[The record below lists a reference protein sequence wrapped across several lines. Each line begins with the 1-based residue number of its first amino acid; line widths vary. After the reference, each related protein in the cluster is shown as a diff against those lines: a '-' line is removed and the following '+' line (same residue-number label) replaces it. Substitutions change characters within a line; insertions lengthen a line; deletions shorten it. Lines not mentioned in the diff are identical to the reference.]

1 MWRFV
6 YTSANNS
13 IAWQGQSFTICD
25 RAVDLKP
32 SAGRSSEL
40 PNLVVS
46 QSATAVMHFSLANPE
61 VNITMVP
68 LDKKPVGIVPF
79 ANTGL
84 LNTLK
89 HVVQQGNLHR

>member
-32 SAGRSSEL
+32 STRRSKFL
-40 PNLVVS
+40 
-46 QSATAVMHFSLANPE
+46 LANPE

>member
-1 MWRFV
+1 M

-32 SAGRSSEL
+32 SAGRSKFL
-40 PNLVVS
+40 
-46 QSATAVMHFSLANPE
+46 LANPE

>member
-32 SAGRSSEL
+32 STRRSKFL
-40 PNLVVS
+40 
-46 QSATAVMHFSLANPE
+46 LANPE

-84 LNTLK
+84 LNMLK

>member
-1 MWRFV
+1 MV
-6 YTSANNS
+6 YYTSASAVNVAFCVHLCKQKHS
-13 IAWQGQSFTICD
+13 VARTIIYRICD

-32 SAGRSSEL
+32 SARRSKFL
-40 PNLVVS
+40 
-46 QSATAVMHFSLANPE
+46 LANPE

-79 ANTGL
+79 ANTCL